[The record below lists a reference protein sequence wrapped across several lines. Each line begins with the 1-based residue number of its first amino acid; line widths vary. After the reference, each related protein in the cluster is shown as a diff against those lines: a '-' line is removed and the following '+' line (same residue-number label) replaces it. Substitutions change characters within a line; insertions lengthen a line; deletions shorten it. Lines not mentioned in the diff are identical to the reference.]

1 MLRTL
6 SGGDSRVRL
15 RGRLQSVSTD
25 LFRELIENPTLRAR
39 HKRYSSATQ
48 SSTERPHSCLG
59 PFCPRTVR
67 YALGASETR
76 THLRLPCETSKC
88 QRRLT
93 PPCARIKRFRFWNIS
108 QEPLNH
114 LDR

>member
-1 MLRTL
+1 MVCTL

-59 PFCPRTVR
+59 PFAREPFDTPWAQARRGRILDCRAKPPN
-67 YALGASETR
+67 ASVV
-76 THLRLPCETSKC
+76 
-88 QRRLT
+88 
-93 PPCARIKRFRFWNIS
+93 
-108 QEPLNH
+108 
-114 LDR
+114 